1 MWAIFTAQDVFFCQD
16 GDRKRAETMICKC
29 SEKTQE
35 M

>member
-1 MWAIFTAQDVFFCQD
+1 MWAIFTAHQD